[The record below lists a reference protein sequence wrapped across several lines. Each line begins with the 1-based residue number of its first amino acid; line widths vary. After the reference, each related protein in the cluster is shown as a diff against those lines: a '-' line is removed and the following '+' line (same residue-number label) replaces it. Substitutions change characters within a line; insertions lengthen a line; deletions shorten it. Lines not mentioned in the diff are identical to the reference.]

1 MSRASSST
9 KLGVGGGQIRRLY
22 ARSVLSSLASGAS
35 QPFIAVYAAVL
46 GASSIQIGFLH
57 AVNNLAAN
65 GLQPLWGFLSD
76 KRGAR
81 VRPILYSTLV
91 SSLLWIPIL
100 LVNEPAAYISLVG
113 VQFIVASVS
122 APIYTAL
129 IAEVVPL
136 AIRPLVT
143 ATVNFWGQVGSFAST
158 LSLGVVS
165 LVGIPGYQLGFALAA
180 VAGILSALV
189 FWGMKDPPKPKVMSG
204 ELTVTYVI
212 QHIVS
217 SRQFLRFVIISNIYG
232 FYMSIAWPC
241 FTLTMTRVANL
252 SFFQIALLSVVSGIA
267 GLLFS
272 SIGRSLFESLVD
284 VRLLAYC
291 RAALASLAAV
301 YAFLPYFEA
310 FLMANIVA
318 GIANV
323 GISISLLLYITRITS
338 VEDRGTFTAVYNL
351 LQGLSFFFG
360 SLVGGQ
366 LVQQLEQSLG
376 LEAALRITLTISFIG
391 RLIFGLL
398 HNQLTK

>member
-1 MSRASSST
+1 
-9 KLGVGGGQIRRLY
+9 
-22 ARSVLSSLASGAS
+22 
-35 QPFIAVYAAVL
+35 
-46 GASSIQIGFLH
+46 IGFLH